1 MGKEDGVDRKRYR
14 RALHLL
20 YPRVNFVEEA
30 SFPLAIDTKEEKF
43 EIVGRLITFF

>member
-1 MGKEDGVDRKRYR
+1 MGEEDGVDRKRYR
-14 RALHLL
+14 
-20 YPRVNFVEEA
+20 RVNFVEEA